1 MAELDPMESQIIQ
14 FLLVRD
20 FGASTPLLDQLASAK
35 FDMRHMTGTGFYV
48 DLLVP
53 ESAPR
58 LDKTNAEPSEAYK
71 TSLAPPCDRVG
82 FTLFIRDGCL
92 SSFEGYTFGDV
103 RWPDEPIKNWVVLE
117 RA

>member
-1 MAELDPMESQIIQ
+1 MTKLYPIESQIIQ
-14 FLLVRD
+14 SLLVRE
-20 FGASTPLLDQLASAK
+20 FGPSTPLLDQLASSE
-35 FDMRHMTGTGFYV
+35 FDVIHMTGTGFYV
-48 DLLVP
+48 DLSVP

-58 LDKTNAEPSEAYK
+58 LDKINAESSGAYK
-71 TSLAPPCDRVG
+71 TSLAPPCDLVG